1 MKISAVYSHSKT
13 GAYGIIKFTMYIRL
27 TAKKVISELLFIWCI
42 NSMKDTEMRTT
53 QHRQLM
59 ICDFLNHQKVNKC
72 HHNTQ
77 SLVTFCTQKWITSDS
92 SHLLCFEA
100 VHWHTHT
107 HTHTRLTAL
116 CPGLPGWAGTRK
128 VKQIW
133 ILLKQETVSGSGIRW
148 AIFQS
153 APRSR
158 QITTPAPPAQFFT
171 GRMPFLSP
179 NQQCQSTEGN
189 KALKPFTEQQKNVQ
203 RVKTCSTHCQMFWRI
218 WSNL

>member
-42 NSMKDTEMRTT
+42 NSIKDTEMRTT
-53 QHRQLM
+53 QHRHLM

-107 HTHTRLTAL
+107 HTRLMAL
-116 CPGLPGWAGTRK
+116 CPGLPGCAGTRK

-133 ILLKQETVSGSGIRW
+133 ILLKQETVSGSGIHW
-148 AIFQS
+148 AICKS

-158 QITTPAPPAQFFT
+158 QITTPAPPAQFFY
-171 GRMPFLSP
+171 RPD
-179 NQQCQSTEGN
+179 
-189 KALKPFTEQQKNVQ
+189 ALPVAQPTVSK
-203 RVKTCSTHCQMFWRI
+203 HWRQ
-218 WSNL
+218 